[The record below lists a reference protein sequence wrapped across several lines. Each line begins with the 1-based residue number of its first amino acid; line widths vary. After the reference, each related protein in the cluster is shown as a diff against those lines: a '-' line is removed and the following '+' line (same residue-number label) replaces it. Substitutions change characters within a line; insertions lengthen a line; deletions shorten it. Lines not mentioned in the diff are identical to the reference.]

1 VRDLI
6 EAIVE
11 YVEAHNEQAHG
22 VLWKALPD
30 EILAKVRRAR
40 AVLDKNPT
48 A

>member
-1 VRDLI
+1 VRELI

-11 YVEAHNEQAHG
+11 YVEAHNEQAQG

-40 AVLDKNPT
+40 AVLDKTPIG
-48 A
+48 